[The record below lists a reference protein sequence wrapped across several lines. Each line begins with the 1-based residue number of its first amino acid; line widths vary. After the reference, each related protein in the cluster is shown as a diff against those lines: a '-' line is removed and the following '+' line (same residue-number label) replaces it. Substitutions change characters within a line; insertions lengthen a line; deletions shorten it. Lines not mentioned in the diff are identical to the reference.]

1 MLLEVEDS
9 KLILIPIF
17 LYHRS
22 CRGSVVGEVLLKGQL
37 LKETPLKEQPLK
49 ETCVRRWHCI
59 SRLPEAR

>member
-37 LKETPLKEQPLK
+37 LKETPLKE
-49 ETCVRRWHCI
+49 TCVRRWHCI